1 MTTHTHHPTPSDT
14 YQLLS
19 PPRSSDD
26 FKCHA
31 FHLPRSPC
39 IRIRHSP
46 SICNYPRAF
55 IFGVSPPPLCKSG
68 ASVTMQVPKI
78 EPKYQGRAETPTR
91 QTPVEDLSL
100 LCRQH
105 FAEEIWSVMLEDI
118 FGDELGA
125 NIRMLVSG
133 RIVLPRDDA
142 KLFKALYKTEA

>member
-1 MTTHTHHPTPSDT
+1 MPSTCLDHPAFAFGT
-14 YQLLS
+14 
-19 PPRSSDD
+19 PPRSVTI
-26 FKCHA
+26 
-31 FHLPRSPC
+31 PE
-39 IRIRHSP
+39 P
-46 SICNYPRAF
+46 SSLEFP
-55 IFGVSPPPLCKSG
+55 PPPLCKSG

-78 EPKYQGRAETPTR
+78 ESKYQGRAETPTR
-91 QTPVEDLSL
+91 QTPVEDLSF